1 MNQPRQILISDQSG
15 AMAVMVALL
24 MVVLLSAAA
33 LGIDYGYM
41 AWVHSELKKAA
52 EAGALAGAKALAPY
66 TGAPPTPNWSQART
80 AATQTVLLNRV
91 DSQLLTDCT
100 VNSGYWSLTS
110 KTLPLQSTAISPT
123 ARDVPAVQVRIIKS
137 AGLNGGPIQMMFAP
151 IFGVHTFDLSAQAV
165 AMISF
170 PSGMPVAAV
179 FPLAA
184 SKSIVDQYWTRNP
197 PVSFKV
203 GSGGSANGQWTSFKI
218 NDSSAAY
225 VAGLISGGNPT
236 ALNLNDNIYI
246 QTGVKAS
253 NYGNA
258 ASAVGHTVV
267 IPLVASLASG
277 TDPIMGFV
285 AFNVEAVNQASKYIQ
300 GHFDKDFNINNA
312 SGIGPPTS
320 GTLSTPNP
328 PKLVY

>member
-1 MNQPRQILISDQSG
+1 MKKPRETFIADQSG
-15 AMAVMVALL
+15 AMAVMAALL
-24 MVVLLSAAA
+24 IVVLLSAAA
-33 LGIDYGYM
+33 LGVDYGHM
-41 AWVHSELKKAA
+41 AWVQGELKKAA

-66 TGAPPTPNWSQART
+66 TGASPHPNWSQGQT
-80 AATQTVLLNRV
+80 AATQTVLLNRA
-91 DSQLLTDCT
+91 DAHLLTDCT
-100 VNSGYWSLTS
+100 LSYGYWSLAT
-110 KTLPLQSTAISPT
+110 KNLPLQSTAISPT
-123 ARDVPAVQVRIIKS
+123 ASDVPAVQVRIIKS
-137 AGLNGGPIQMMFAP
+137 VGHNGGPLQMMFAP

-170 PSGMPVAAV
+170 PSGMPAGAL

-184 SKSIVDQYWTRNP
+184 AKTIVDQYWTRNP

-203 GSGGSANGQWTSFKI
+203 GSGSVNGQWTSFKK
-218 NDSSAAY
+218 NDSSASY
-225 VAGLISGGNPT
+225 VDGLISGGNPT
-236 ALNLNDNIYI
+236 SLNLNDNIYI

-267 IPLVASLASG
+267 IPLVASIASG
-277 TDPIMGFV
+277 TDPILGFV
-285 AFNVEAVNQASKYIQ
+285 AFKIEAVNQAGKYIQ

-312 SGIGPPTS
+312 AGIGPPTS

-328 PKLVY
+328 PKLVN